1 MQVHFR
7 QDIQGLRAVAVT
19 LVALDH
25 ANVGPLH
32 GGFVGVDVFFVISGY
47 LITSLLLREADKTG
61 QISLSSFYARR
72 ARRILPA
79 ALLVTLATILLSV
92 LFLDG
97 ARALSVGEQAI
108 WVTFFAANIKFA
120 SEQTDYFAEGAPAS
134 PLQHYWSLAVEEQYY
149 LFWPLILIGAIAL
162 LAGWLKGP
170 RRAAIAVLV
179 VIIAASF
186 GWSVHQTAQ
195 DPTAA
200 YFSTPARA
208 YELAIGALAAAVTP
222 YVARWSRSYLPFLLA
237 LASWV
242 GVAMIAYSALAYTP
256 QTPFPGSAAAVP
268 VVGTA
273 LLLLGGLE
281 RVAAWG
287 PQRALS
293 VLPMRL
299 VGDWSYSFYLWHWP
313 VIIVARYQFG
323 GISGWRGL
331 AVLGVALALSA
342 GTYYWVETP
351 FRTRKVWSKGKVRA
365 LLLYPATI
373 AIVLPSVAVAN
384 HVVRSGSNDGGPAIT
399 VTSYGQSDG
408 DRPPRF
414 SKDPYVALVQ
424 ASVLAAQNEMEMPG
438 GLRPSPLDLV
448 DSVPSTDDCPYF
460 DIKTKD
466 LELCPRGDTEG
477 DKQLVLI
484 GDSHARQWI
493 PALEKIAD
501 DNGYVAYFL
510 VREGCP
516 AADVVPW
523 KKTGGGS
530 VGCQE
535 FQDWAVSQVEELEPD
550 LTVLATDANERGFTD
565 ANGDQVGDE
574 AGIEALLES
583 GLVDTIEQVKPFSGK
598 TVVIGDPPIH
608 TVPPVE
614 CMTRD
619 EPTLLGCLG
628 PPEERSLRMIAA
640 TERAADTAGAQF
652 IDTAAWFCARD
663 LCPTVIGDLI
673 THRDDEHITVDYAE
687 YLTPELARLMGFPPA
702 D

>member
-1 MQVHFR
+1 MQAHFR

-25 ANVGPLH
+25 AAVGPFH
-32 GGFVGVDVFFVISGY
+32 GGFIGVDVFFVISGY

-61 QISLSSFYARR
+61 HISLSSFYARR

-79 ALLVTLATILLSV
+79 ALLVTLATILLAV

-120 SEQTDYFAEGAPAS
+120 AEETDYFAEGAPAS

-179 VIIAASF
+179 VIITASF
-186 GWSVHQTAQ
+186 AWSVHQTAQ

-222 YVARWSRSYLPFLLA
+222 YLARFWRSYLPFLLA

-242 GVAMIAYSALAYTP
+242 GVAMIGYSALVYTP

-273 LLLLGGLE
+273 LLLLGGRE

-342 GTYYWVETP
+342 ATYYWVETP
-351 FRTRKVWSKGKVRA
+351 FRTRKVWSKGHTRA

-384 HVVRSGSNDGGPAIT
+384 HVVRAGSNDGGAAIT
-399 VTSYGQSDG
+399 VTNYGQDDSDKP
-408 DRPPRF
+408 RRF
-414 SKDPYVALVQ
+414 SDDPYVALVQ
-424 ASVLAAQNEMEMPG
+424 ASVLAAENEMEVPG

-448 DSVPSTDDCPYF
+448 DSVASTDDCPYF
-460 DIKTKD
+460 DLKTKD

-477 DKQLVLI
+477 DKQMVLI

-493 PALEKIAD
+493 PALEQIAED
-501 DNGYVAYFL
+501 HGYVAYFL

-530 VGCQE
+530 VGCPE
-535 FQDWAVSQVEELEPD
+535 FQDWAVEQVQDLEPD

-565 ANGDQVGDE
+565 DEGNQVGDE
-574 AGIEALLES
+574 AGIEAFLES
-583 GLVDTIEQVKPFSGK
+583 GLVDTIEQVKPSSGK

-608 TVPPVE
+608 TVGPVE
-614 CMTRD
+614 CITRD
-619 EPTLLGCLG
+619 DPTLLGCLG
-628 PPEERSLRMIAA
+628 PPQERSIRMMRA
-640 TERAADTAGAQF
+640 TERAAETAGADF
-652 IDTAAWFCARD
+652 VYTADWFCARD
-663 LCPTVIGDLI
+663 LCPTVIGQFI
-673 THRDDEHITVDYAE
+673 THRDDEHITVEYAE
-687 YLTPELARLMGFPPA
+687 YLAPELARLMGFPPA

>member
-1 MQVHFR
+1 VQVHFR

-25 ANVGPLH
+25 ANVGPFH

-47 LITSLLLREADKTG
+47 LITSLLLREADKSG
-61 QISLSSFYARR
+61 HISLSSFYARR

-79 ALLVTLATILLSV
+79 AVLVTLATILLSV
-92 LFLDG
+92 LYLDG

-120 SEQTDYFAEGAPAS
+120 AEETDYFAEGAPAS

-170 RRAAIAVLV
+170 RRAAIAVLA
-179 VIIAASF
+179 VIITASF
-186 GWSVHQTAQ
+186 AWSVHQTGQ

-342 GTYYWVETP
+342 ATYYWVETP
-351 FRTRKVWSKGKVRA
+351 FRTRKVWSKGRIRA

-384 HVVRSGSNDGGPAIT
+384 HVVRSGANDGGPPIT
-399 VTSYGQSDG
+399 VASYGQG
-408 DRPPRF
+408 DPAKPRRF
-414 SKDPYVALVQ
+414 SDDPYVALVQ
-424 ASVLAAQNEMEMPG
+424 ASVLAAQNEMEIPG
-438 GLRPSPLDLV
+438 GLRPSPLDLT
-448 DSVPSTDDCPYF
+448 DSVASVADCPYF
-460 DIKTKD
+460 D
-466 LELCPRGDTEG
+466 LQPRELRLCPRGDTEG
-477 DKQLVLI
+477 DKQMVLI

-493 PALEKIAD
+493 PALELIAEQH
-501 DNGYVAYFL
+501 GYVAYFL

-530 VGCQE
+530 VGCPAL
-535 FQDWAVSQVEELEPD
+535 QDWAVEQVEELEPE
-550 LTVLATDANERGFTD
+550 LTILATDANDRGFTD
-565 ANGDQVGDE
+565 DRGNQVGDDD
-574 AGIEALLES
+574 GIEQMLES
-583 GLVDTIEQVKPFSGK
+583 GLVDTIEQVKPYSGK

-608 TVPPVE
+608 SISPVQ
-614 CMTRD
+614 CLTKD
-619 EPTLLGCLG
+619 DPTLLGCLSA
-628 PPEERSLRMIAA
+628 PEQRSIRMTRA
-640 TERAADTAGAQF
+640 TERAAATAGADF
-652 IDTAAWFCARD
+652 IRTAHWFCFRD
-663 LCPTVIGDLI
+663 LCPTVVGDLI
-673 THRDDEHITVDYAE
+673 THRDDEHITVEYAE
-687 YLTPELARLMGFPPA
+687 YLAPELARLLGFPPA
-702 D
+702 G

>member
-1 MQVHFR
+1 M
-7 QDIQGLRAVAVT
+7 I

-25 ANVGPLH
+25 AAVGPFH
-32 GGFVGVDVFFVISGY
+32 GGFIGVDVFFVISGY
-47 LITSLLLREADKTG
+47 LITSLLLREADLTG
-61 QISLSSFYARR
+61 HISLSSFYARR

-92 LFLDG
+92 LYLDG

-120 SEQTDYFAEGAPAS
+120 AEETDYFAEGAPAS

-149 LFWPLILIGAIAL
+149 LFWPLILIGALAL

-170 RRAAIAVLV
+170 RRAAIAVLL

-186 GWSVHQTAQ
+186 AWSVHLTAQ

-222 YVARWSRSYLPFLLA
+222 YLSRWWRVYTPFVLA

-242 GVAMIAYSALAYTP
+242 GVGMVGYSALAYTP

-273 LLLLGGLE
+273 LLLLGGRE
-281 RVAAWG
+281 GVAAWG

-293 VLPMRL
+293 VLPMRM

-331 AVLGVALALSA
+331 AVLGIALALSA
-342 GTYYWVETP
+342 ATYYWVETP
-351 FRTRKVWSKGKVRA
+351 FRTRKFWSKRRARA
-365 LLLYPATI
+365 LLLYPATV
-373 AIVLPSVAVAN
+373 AIVLPSVAVAD
-384 HVVRSGSNDGGPAIT
+384 HVVRSGSNDGGAAIT
-399 VTSYGQSDG
+399 VTNYGQD
-408 DRPPRF
+408 DPDEPRRF
-414 SKDPYVALVQ
+414 SDDPYVALVQ
-424 ASVLAAQNEMEMPG
+424 ASVLAAENEMEMPG
-438 GLRPSPLDLV
+438 GLRPSPLDLN
-448 DSVPSTDDCPYF
+448 DSVASVDDCPYF

-466 LELCPRGDTEG
+466 LELCPRGDTDG

-493 PALEKIAD
+493 PALEQIAEEH
-501 DNGYVAYFL
+501 GYVAYFL

-516 AADVVPW
+516 AADVVAW

-530 VGCQE
+530 VGCTE
-535 FQDWAVSQVEELEPD
+535 FQDWAVEMVQDLEPE
-550 LTVLATDANERGFTD
+550 LTVLATDANERGFAD
-565 ANGDQVGDE
+565 AEGNQVGDD
-574 AGIEALLES
+574 AGIEAMLES
-583 GLVDTIEQVKPFSGK
+583 GLVDTIEQVSPSSGK

-608 TVPPVE
+608 TVSPVE
-614 CMTRD
+614 CITKD
-619 EPTLLGCLG
+619 DPTLLGCLA
-628 PPEERSLRMIAA
+628 PPEERSIRMMRA
-640 TERAADTAGAQF
+640 TERAAKTAGADF
-652 IDTAAWFCARD
+652 IYTADWFCARD
-663 LCPTVIGDLI
+663 LCPTVIGQLI
-673 THRDDEHITVDYAE
+673 THRDEEHITVDYAE
-687 YLTPELARLMGFPPA
+687 YLAPELARLMGITPA
-702 D
+702 E